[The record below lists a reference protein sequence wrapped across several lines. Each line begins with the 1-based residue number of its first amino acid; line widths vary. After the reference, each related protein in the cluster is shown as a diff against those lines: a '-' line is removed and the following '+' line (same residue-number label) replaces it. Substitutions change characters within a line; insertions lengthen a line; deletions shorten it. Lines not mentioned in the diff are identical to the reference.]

1 MLDASPRKRYRPT
14 FHQGSPTIRRCPLI
28 LVGGESHFR
37 KQNVFDHGNISD
49 NKPIN
54 LLNKLGIQ
62 WVNLTIN
69 DILVTKKLLKRE
81 LLQYLEISLR
91 PTQPTVQHT
100 FAVIPPVSES
110 QANCSIHTVT
120 QLFSRGS

>member
-1 MLDASPRKRYRPT
+1 MLDASPRQRYRPT
-14 FHQGSPTIRRCPLI
+14 FHQGSPTIRRWPLI
-28 LVGGESHFR
+28 LVSGESHFR

-54 LLNKLGIQ
+54 LNKLGIQ

-81 LLQYLEISLR
+81 LLQYVEISPR

>member
-1 MLDASPRKRYRPT
+1 MLDASPRQRYRPT

-54 LLNKLGIQ
+54 LNKLGIQ

-69 DILVTKKLLKRE
+69 DILVTKKITKARTAA
-81 LLQYLEISLR
+81 IR
-91 PTQPTVQHT
+91 GNKPPTHPPTVKHT

>member
-1 MLDASPRKRYRPT
+1 MLDASPRQRYRPT

-37 KQNVFDHGNISD
+37 KQNVFDQGNISD

-54 LLNKLGIQ
+54 LNKLGIQ

-81 LLQYLEISLR
+81 LLQYVEISPR
-91 PTQPTVQHT
+91 PTQPTVKHT

>member
-1 MLDASPRKRYRPT
+1 MLDASPRQRYRPT

-28 LVGGESHFR
+28 LVGGKSHFR
-37 KQNVFDHGNISD
+37 KQNVFDHGNIYKS
-49 NKPIN
+49 IN
-54 LLNKLGIQ
+54 LNKLGIQ

-81 LLQYLEISLR
+81 LLQYVEISPR

>member
-1 MLDASPRKRYRPT
+1 MLDASPRQRYRPT

-37 KQNVFDHGNISD
+37 KQNVFDQGNISD

-54 LLNKLGIQ
+54 LNKLGIQ

-69 DILVTKKLLKRE
+69 DILVTKKITKARTAA
-81 LLQYLEISLR
+81 IR
-91 PTQPTVQHT
+91 GNKPPTQPTHSEKKLC
-100 FAVIPPVSES
+100 AVD
-110 QANCSIHTVT
+110 HL
-120 QLFSRGS
+120 QLGPGQRKIVC

>member
-1 MLDASPRKRYRPT
+1 MLDASPRQRYRPT

-28 LVGGESHFR
+28 LVGGESHFNS
-37 KQNVFDHGNISD
+37 KS
-49 NKPIN
+49 IN
-54 LLNKLGIQ
+54 LNKLGIQ

-81 LLQYLEISLR
+81 LLQYVEISPR

>member
-1 MLDASPRKRYRPT
+1 MLDASPRQRYRPT

-28 LVGGESHFR
+28 LVGHFR

-54 LLNKLGIQ
+54 LNKLGIQ

-81 LLQYLEISLR
+81 LLQYVEIIPR